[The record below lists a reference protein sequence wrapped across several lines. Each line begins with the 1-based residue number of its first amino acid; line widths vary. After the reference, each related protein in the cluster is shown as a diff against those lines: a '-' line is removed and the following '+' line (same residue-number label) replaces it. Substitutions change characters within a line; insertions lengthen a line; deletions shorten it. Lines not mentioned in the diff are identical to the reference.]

1 MQIYENWSKKNKQEK
16 KNRFT
21 GVLVLL
27 GFIIPCS
34 LILYLH
40 VSGKGRPEAEELGAF
55 FYILFFLLCLGEY
68 FMIRNWRK
76 QPSGTIE
83 QYKIYKQK
91 ALEEKALEEKIKK
104 ERNEWGEKR
113 RNEVLIEIKKSLET
127 EFTELD
133 LLEKNIQALKELKF
147 STPFHL
153 KSTIRELETEISEK
167 CGVDALQNFLRIE
180 KFIEDVKYKLNFYN
194 AGIIKSVDIPFYK
207 ETLITDKMNNGQE
220 HTGSDAEVMYKTL
233 IKLSK
238 GLIPTRKNEIQ
249 QLYYLDAIA
258 SSMVVFALNGKNVL
272 YLEILE
278 AFDKLGALNSTWQKL
293 MEDKMTAIHTSVK
306 MLSDLW
312 GFPSSGFIKLNSN
325 FEKLVDQNDVIIG
338 TIKELDESVK
348 MGNTLEALTAYQ
360 VYKVNKKT

>member
-16 KNRFT
+16 KNRFK
-21 GVLVLL
+21 GVLALL

-113 RNEVLIEIKKSLET
+113 RNEVLIEIKKSLEP

-167 CGVDALQNFLRIE
+167 CGVEALQKFLRIE
-180 KFIEDVKYKLNFYN
+180 KFIEDVKYQLNFCN

-207 ETLITDKMNNGQE
+207 ETLITDKQKEKTKDFSRTYEQITNLNNSVNNGQE

-238 GLIPTRKNEIQ
+238 GLIPTRKTK
-249 QLYYLDAIA
+249 Y
-258 SSMVVFALNGKNVL
+258 
-272 YLEILE
+272 
-278 AFDKLGALNSTWQKL
+278 NSFTIW
-293 MEDKMTAIHTSVK
+293 
-306 MLSDLW
+306 ML
-312 GFPSSGFIKLNSN
+312 
-325 FEKLVDQNDVIIG
+325 
-338 TIKELDESVK
+338 
-348 MGNTLEALTAYQ
+348 
-360 VYKVNKKT
+360 